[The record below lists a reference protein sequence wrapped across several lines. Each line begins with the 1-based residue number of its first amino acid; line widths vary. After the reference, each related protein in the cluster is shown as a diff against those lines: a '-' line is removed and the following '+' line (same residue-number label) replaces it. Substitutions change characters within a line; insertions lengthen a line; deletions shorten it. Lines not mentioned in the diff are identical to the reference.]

1 MPTLKNKNIK
11 NKVKKNYGQESV
23 KLHKLHGGKLA
34 LASKFPLKNR
44 EDLSLAYTPGV
55 GAVCMEIASNKKS
68 AKQLTLKKNAI
79 AVVSD
84 GTAVLGFG
92 DIGPEAGIP
101 VMEGKAVLMK
111 QFAGVDA
118 FPICLDTKDTEEII
132 TTVKHLAPVFGGINL
147 EDISAPRCFEIEERL
162 KKELG
167 IVVMHD
173 DQWGAATVALAAL
186 INALKVTKRKQDGFT
201 VVMSGLGAA
210 GVATVRLINAYAP
223 SAKIIGVDS
232 KGIVGHA
239 EGLTGIKKRL
249 FDENVLVHGI
259 EGNLADAVRGADVFI
274 GLSKPGVLTAE
285 MVASMGKDAIIFA
298 LANPTP
304 EIMPEEALRAGAVV
318 VGTGRSDFPNQINNS
333 VFFPGFWRGVLDAA
347 QKTDNTE
354 YDLDLFVDSAKALA
368 KAVKNPTKDNIIP
381 STLDKEIHT
390 MVAKAVTKY
399 FLKKKA

>member
-1 MPTLKNKNIK
+1 VEYQIL
-11 NKVKKNYGQESV
+11 V
-23 KLHKLHGGKLA
+23 
-34 LASKFPLKNR
+34 
-44 EDLSLAYTPGV
+44 
-55 GAVCMEIASNKKS
+55 EI
-68 AKQLTLKKNAI
+68 LVM
-79 AVVSD
+79 VV
-84 GTAVLGFG
+84 
-92 DIGPEAGIP
+92 E
-101 VMEGKAVLMK
+101 MVLMK
-111 QFAGVDA
+111 HFAGVDA

-132 TTVKHLAPVFGGINL
+132 KTVKQLAPVFGGINL

-223 SAKIIGVDS
+223 AAKIIGVDS
-232 KGIVGHA
+232 KGIVGHV
-239 EGLTGIKKRL
+239 EGLTGIKKKL
-249 FDENVLVHGI
+249 LDENVLVHGL
-259 EGNLADAVRGADVFI
+259 EGSLVDAVRGADAFI
-274 GLSKPGVLTAE
+274 GLSKPGVLTTD
-285 MVASMGKDAIIFA
+285 MVASMSKDPIIFA

-304 EIMPEEALRAGAVV
+304 EIMPEDALKAGAAV

-333 VFFPGFWRGVLDAA
+333 VFFPGFWRGVLDAT

-399 FLKKKA
+399 FLKKKV

>member
-1 MPTLKNKNIK
+1 MATKKTSII
-11 NKVKKNYGQESV
+11 KKNYNQESLS
-23 KLHKLHGGKLA
+23 LHKLHGGKMA

-44 EDLSLAYTPGV
+44 DDLSRAYTPGV
-55 GAVCMEIASNKKS
+55 GAVCMAIKDDVKLVKS
-68 AKQLTLKKNAI
+68 LTLKKNTI
-79 AVVSD
+79 AVISD

-92 DIGPEAGIP
+92 DIGPAAGIP

-111 QFAGVDA
+111 HFAGVDA

-132 TTVKHLAPVFGGINL
+132 KTVKQIAPVFGGINL

-162 KKELG
+162 KKELN

-210 GVATVRLINAYAP
+210 GVATVRLIKAYAP
-223 SAKIIGVDS
+223 NAKIIGVDS
-232 KGIVGHA
+232 KGVVA
-239 EGLTGIKKRL
+239 PSEGLNGIKKKL
-249 FDENVLVHGI
+249 FDEGVLAHGL
-259 EGNLADAVRGADVFI
+259 EGGLADAVCGADVFI
-274 GLSKPGVLTAE
+274 GLSKPGILTQD
-285 MVASMGKDAIIFA
+285 MVRSMNKNAIVFA

-304 EIMPEEALRAGAVV
+304 EIMPDEAYAAGAAV

-333 VFFPGFWRGVLDAA
+333 IFFPGFWRGVLDAA
-347 QKTDNTE
+347 QKTDNTQ

-368 KAVKNPTKDNIIP
+368 KAVKNPTAENIIP
-381 STLDKEIHT
+381 STLDKGIHE
-390 MVAKAVTKY
+390 MVAKAVKNY
-399 FLKKKA
+399 FLKRAK

>member
-1 MPTLKNKNIK
+1 MAVKKTTKKIIK
-11 NKVKKNYGQESV
+11 NYNKESLE
-23 KLHKLHGGKLA
+23 LHKKFGGKLE
-34 LASKFPLKNR
+34 LGSKFPLKNR
-44 EDLSLAYTPGV
+44 DDLSHAYTPGV
-55 GAVCMEIASNKKS
+55 GAVCMAIKNDEKL
-68 AKQLTLKKNAI
+68 AKTLTLKKNTI

-92 DIGPEAGIP
+92 DIGPSAGIP

-111 QFAGVDA
+111 HFSGVDA

-132 TTVKHLAPVFGGINL
+132 KVVKQIAPVFGGINL

-210 GVATVRLINAYAP
+210 GVATVRLIKAYAP
-223 SAKIIGVDS
+223 NAKVIGVDS
-232 KGIVGHA
+232 RGIVGHS
-239 EGLTGIKKRL
+239 EGLTGIKKKL
-249 FDENVLVHGI
+249 FDENVLAHGL
-259 EGNLADAVRGADVFI
+259 EGGLADAVRGADVFI
-274 GLSKPGVLTAE
+274 GLSKPGVLTGE
-285 MVASMGKDAIIFA
+285 MVKSMNKDAIVFA
-298 LANPTP
+298 LANPVP
-304 EIMPEEALRAGAVV
+304 EIMPDEAHEAGAAV

-347 QKTDNTE
+347 QKTDNTQ
-354 YDLDLFVDSAKALA
+354 YDLDLFVESAKALA
-368 KAVKNPTKDNIIP
+368 KAVKNPSKDNIIP
-381 STLDKEIHT
+381 STLDQDIHK

-399 FLKKKA
+399 FLKKK

>member
-1 MPTLKNKNIK
+1 MATKKTGII
-11 NKVKKNYGQESV
+11 KKNYNQESLS
-23 KLHKLHGGKLA
+23 LHKLHGGKIA

-44 EDLSLAYTPGV
+44 DDLSRAYTPGV
-55 GAVCMEIASNKKS
+55 GAVCMAIKDDVKLV
-68 AKQLTLKKNAI
+68 KTLTLKKNTI

-92 DIGPEAGIP
+92 DIGPAAGIP

-111 QFAGVDA
+111 HFAGVDA

-132 TTVKHLAPVFGGINL
+132 KAVKQIAPVFGGVNL
-147 EDISAPRCFEIEERL
+147 EDIAAPRCFEIEERL

-186 INALKVTKRKQDGFT
+186 INALKVTKRKQEGFA

-210 GVATVRLINAYAP
+210 GVATVRLVKAYAP
-223 SAKIIGVDS
+223 NARIIGVDS
-232 KGIVGHA
+232 KGIVA
-239 EGLTGIKKRL
+239 PSEGLNGIKKKL
-249 FDENVLVHGI
+249 FDEGVLAHGV
-259 EGNLADAVRGADVFI
+259 EGGLADAVCGADVFI
-274 GLSKPGVLTAE
+274 GLSKPGVLTQD
-285 MVASMGKDAIIFA
+285 MVRSMNKNAIVFA

-304 EIMPEEALRAGAVV
+304 EIMPDEAYAAGAAV

-347 QKTDNTE
+347 QKTDNTQ

-368 KAVKNPTKDNIIP
+368 KAVKNPTAENIIP
-381 STLDKEIHT
+381 STLDKGIHE
-390 MVAKAVTKY
+390 MVAKAVKNY
-399 FLKKKA
+399 FLKRAK